1 MLFKEKHTKD
11 NNSSN
16 CDWKEKNKKYLNQV
30 QRFLDAADSIE
41 REEIRKN
48 VITQMLKCDQILT
61 QLAQNE
67 IKKYKLK
74 DE

>member
-1 MLFKEKHTKD
+1 MLFKRRYTKEED
-11 NNSSN
+11 SGTFA
-16 CDWKEKNKKYLNQV
+16 WKEKNKKYLNQV